1 MMMQQAQMEQQ
12 MAQQQDMANMKEQG
26 ANYRK
31 ELDVQGKIAN
41 TGLQAGLSEEAS
53 AEDGMLAEASM

>member
-1 MMMQQAQMEQQ
+1 

-41 TGLQAGLSEEAS
+41 TGLQAGLSEEGS